1 MIRSFGLNEVYTLL
15 PLLTLLTGAVAEL
28 IIETF
33 FPKRALKFSFSIAL
47 FTLFL
52 TGGAFYFQP
61 SSTNPFLSDWLS
73 FDSLERFFSY
83 FFLLIGFFSLL
94 LSPSFLSKFG
104 VTQGEFYFFLLS
116 SLFGL
121 FLIGSAADFL
131 TLFLGIETLSIALYI
146 LCGYKKSWEVSSES
160 SMKYFFIGAIGAAFL
175 LYGIALIY
183 GSLGT
188 TRFDQLMNGY
198 QSLSSD
204 SSKFLFM
211 GGVAFITAGLA
222 FKAAIA
228 PFHFWT
234 PDVYSASPTPVT
246 AFMAVGTKAGAFI
259 ALAKLFLVI
268 LPNFNLVWNEGVAL
282 LAYPTL
288 IYANFL
294 ALKQTQFRRFFAYS
308 GISHAGF
315 LLFPLI
321 ASTPDALTAL
331 LFYLVIY
338 SLATFGAFSVLSLL
352 DQKKEGVMFQDVEGL
367 FKEHPLLAGCFTL
380 FLLTLSG
387 LPPLVGF
394 LGKFYLFKT
403 IFEAKYY
410 VLVILGLLTAI
421 LSATYYLKIVSLM
434 ISNVHKK
441 TEIYFSWPI
450 VTVLTLCLGSICYLS
465 IFPEFL
471 QKLISVYVN

>member
-1 MIRSFGLNEVYTLL
+1 MIPSFGLNEIYTLL
-15 PLLTLLTGAVAEL
+15 PLLVLLLGAVGEL
-28 IIETF
+28 KLETF
-33 FPKRALKFSFSIAL
+33 FPKAALKFSFPIA
-47 FTLFL
+47 FITLFL
-52 TGGAFYFQP
+52 TGAALYFQP
-61 SSTNPFLSDWLS
+61 SSTNPLLSDWLS
-73 FDSLERFFSY
+73 FHSLDRFFSY
-83 FFLLIGFFSLL
+83 FFLMIGFFSLL

-104 VTQGEFYFFLLS
+104 VNQGEFYFFLLS
-116 SLFGL
+116 SVFGL

-131 TLFLGIETLSIALYI
+131 TLFLGIETLSIALYV
-146 LCGYKKSWEVSSES
+146 LCGYKKSWEASSES

-175 LYGIALIY
+175 LYGIALLY
-183 GSLGT
+183 GALGT
-188 TRFDQLMNGY
+188 TRFDQLMVGY
-198 QSLSSD
+198 QSLASN

-211 GGVAFITAGLA
+211 GGIAFITAGLG

-234 PDVYSASPTPVT
+234 PDVYSGSPTPVT
-246 AFMAVGTKAGAFI
+246 AFMAVGTKVGAFV

-268 LPNFNLVWNEGVAL
+268 LPNFNPLWNEGIAF

-308 GISHAGF
+308 GISHAGL
-315 LLFPLI
+315 LLFPFI
-321 ASTPDALTAL
+321 AGTPDALAAL

-352 DQKKEGVMFQDVEGL
+352 DQKKEGVSFDDVEGL
-367 FKEHPLLAGCFTL
+367 FKEHPVLAGCFTL
-380 FLLTLSG
+380 LLLTLSG

-410 VLVILGLLTAI
+410 ALVILGLLTAV

-434 ISNVHKK
+434 ISNPQKKKEVH
-441 TEIYFSWPI
+441 FSWPV
-450 VTVLTLCLGSICYLS
+450 VTTLTICLGCICYIS
-465 IFPEFL
+465 IFPDAL
-471 QKLISVYVN
+471 QALISSYIQ